1 MRMRELRHIFL
12 TAVCIVFAGI
22 AAAQTNA
29 QLTTAVDL
37 FNKRMYQNSLSEFN
51 RYIRQNGPDE
61 TAEGYKT
68 LCAIYLGQSNSDGLV
83 RSFAES
89 YPSSPMLPEI
99 KFRLAVLDYENGDF
113 KKAAA
118 TFGSLDPKSLDKDER
133 GEFYFRKGYCEFK
146 EGMLDKATDSFM
158 ALIGSKE
165 LSGPGVKSKYA
176 LPAKY
181 YLGYIKYLRKDFRN
195 AIPLFT
201 QSAADVR
208 FTELSKFYNL
218 DCYFMLGDYDYVT
231 ERGPELFERL
241 KGDNRLRAARMISE
255 SFYAGGDAGKAMTY
269 FKEYTSEGRLLTPTE
284 NFFGGMIAY
293 KLDDYQL
300 AASYFTM
307 VSDRND
313 SLAQSANYHLG
324 ECYVHQG
331 DKSAARNAFGKAAG
345 MKYDR
350 TIEEDAAFNF
360 AKLEFDL
367 TGDASAIERYLAKYR
382 PATGK
387 ADVMYGY
394 IAAGSIRN
402 KDYDKAIDAIKKIR
416 HPGAEEMTNLKK
428 AYLFKGMGLIDKN
441 PGDAAVYL
449 LKAAEKESYNIPLSN
464 LAKFWLAECYYRV
477 ERYTDSQR
485 ILSALQRD
493 PSFRKSGEY
502 ADSYFNNGYNYFKLK
517 ELQKAEKAFTT
528 YVSLPGAD
536 SGLVRE
542 ARMRIADCRFMERDF
557 EEAIKMY
564 GMADGQESIYP
575 LLQSAIAM
583 GLMSDYKG
591 KIELLEKIT
600 VAENRE
606 KPLYTEALYE
616 LGRTRIL
623 NSDNNGAEKN
633 LLALVDDPVDSL
645 YYSQALLELGMMS
658 SNKGK
663 YAEAE
668 SYYKRII
675 EAKPDSPE
683 AQAALNALENLSQML
698 DKPEEFLAY
707 VKESNATA
715 GKTDEEAEDMI
726 FNSAEQIYLAE
737 KWQAAS
743 EALRE
748 FTAEYPSSR
757 HTAKAAYYLADSY
770 RNLKDLDRAAESY
783 KTLID
788 YGDTPYRE
796 SALINYAEILYGKGD
811 YEGAAE
817 AYSLLSAVT
826 ASLDY
831 KIPAVVGQVRCA
843 YNLGE
848 FGQTIELADEALQ
861 LDSIAANLRQ
871 QILYMKSKSLIGSGK
886 DATETL
892 ALTAENAS
900 TREGSEAAYLMV
912 FKRFENGDAEG
923 VEKLVFEL
931 SGNRQMLPYWLAKA
945 FIVLGDSYIGQGNKE
960 KALATYRSVRDNYR
974 PSGDNDDIRNI
985 AAARIKSTE
994 NR

>member
-1 MRMRELRHIFL
+1 MRMRDLRHIL
-12 TAVCIVFAGI
+12 LAAVCIVFAGV

-29 QLTTAVDL
+29 QLSSAVDL

-61 TAEGYKT
+61 TAEGYKA
-68 LCAIYLGQSNSDGLV
+68 LCAIYLGQSNADGLV
-83 RSFAES
+83 KSFAES

-113 KKAAA
+113 RKAAEI
-118 TFGSLDPKSLDKDER
+118 FGSLDPRSLDKDER

-146 EGMLDKATDSFM
+146 EGMLDKATDSFGS
-158 ALIGSKE
+158 LIGSKE
-165 LSGPGVKSKYA
+165 LSGAGVKSKYA

-181 YLGYIKYLRKDFRN
+181 YLGYIRYLKKDFRN

-218 DCYFMLGDYDYVT
+218 DCYFMLGDYGYVT
-231 ERGPELFERL
+231 DRGPELFGRL
-241 KGDNRLRAARMISE
+241 KGDNRLRAARLIAE
-255 SFYAGGDAGKAMTY
+255 SFYAGGDAGNAMTY
-269 FKEYTSEGRLLTPTE
+269 FKEYTGDDRLLTPTE
-284 NFFGGMIAY
+284 NFFGGMISY
-293 KLDDYQL
+293 RLGDYAL
-300 AASYFTM
+300 AASYFTRLC
-307 VSDRND
+307 DRND

-324 ECYVHQG
+324 ECRVHQG
-331 DKSAARNAFGKAAG
+331 DKQAAKNAFGKAAA

-350 TIEEDAAFNF
+350 TIEEDAAFNS

-367 TGDASAIERYLAKYR
+367 TGDASEIERYLAKYR

-394 IAAGSIRN
+394 IAAGAIRK
-402 KDYDKAIDAIKKIR
+402 KDYDKAIDAINKIK
-416 HPGAEEMTNLKK
+416 HPGAEDMANLKK
-428 AYLFKGMGLIDKN
+428 AYIFKGMGLIDTN
-441 PGDAAVYL
+441 PGKAAGYL
-449 LKAAEKESYNIPLSN
+449 LKAAEKESVSTPLGN
-464 LAKFWLAECYYRV
+464 LAKFWLAECYYRM
-477 ERYTDSQR
+477 ERYADSQR

-517 ELQKAEKAFTT
+517 ELQKAERAFTT
-528 YVSLPGAD
+528 FVSLPGAD
-536 SGLVRE
+536 SGLIRE
-542 ARMRIADCRFMERDF
+542 ARIRIADCRFMERDF
-557 EEAIKMY
+557 EGAIKMY
-564 GMADGQESIYP
+564 GMADGDESIYP

-583 GLMSDYKG
+583 GLMADYKG
-591 KIELLEKIT
+591 KTELLERIT
-600 VAENRE
+600 VPENRD

-616 LGRTRIL
+616 LGRTRII
-623 NSDNNGAEKN
+623 NSDNEGAEKS

-645 YYSQALLELGMMS
+645 YYCQALLELGMMN

-663 YAEAE
+663 YPEAE
-668 SYYKRII
+668 NYYKRII

-707 VKESNATA
+707 VKQSNATA
-715 GKTDEEAEDMI
+715 GNPAEAEEII
-726 FNSAEQIYLAE
+726 FNSAEQVYLAE
-737 KWQAAS
+737 KWQAAA

-748 FTAEYPSSR
+748 FIGEYPSGS
-757 HTAKAAYYLADSY
+757 HIAKASYYLADSY
-770 RNLKDLDRAAESY
+770 RNLKEFDSAADSY
-783 KTLID
+783 KALID
-788 YGDTPYRE
+788 LGDTPYRE
-796 SALINYAEILYGKGD
+796 SALINYAEILYGNED

-826 ASLDY
+826 GSIDY

-871 QILYMKSKSLIGSGK
+871 QVLYMKSKSLIGSGK

-892 ALTAENAS
+892 MLTAENAS
-900 TREGSEAAYLMV
+900 TQEGSEAAYLLV
-912 FKRFENGDAEG
+912 LKKFEHGDADG

-931 SGNRQMLPYWLAKA
+931 SGNRQIQPYWLAKS
-945 FIVLGDSYIGQGNKE
+945 FIVLGDSYAGQGNRE

-974 PSGDNDDIRNI
+974 PSGNGDDIKSI
-985 AAARIKSTE
+985 ADARIKSTE